1 MDRNKEKEVKKKVIS
16 APRPEAD
23 EALKSQVKEAIDES
37 VFENADYVTGDIQ
50 PSETTRTTSL
60 DNIVSKERIARSTR
74 NSTKLLKT
82 VGGLDLTG
90 VERYYP
96 ALEQGLSD
104 EQVTKRF
111 SEGLFNYTSQKGGK
125 SYLSI
130 FLSNIFT
137 FFNMLMISVAIALIV
152 FGASITKFA
161 FMVIVTI
168 NITIG
173 IVQEIRS
180 KRTVEKMKLM
190 TAPTAVVIRD
200 GERRTIPVNEVV
212 LDDIIYV
219 ELGKQI
225 CSDCVVVKG
234 EAELNESLLTGES
247 VPVKKK
253 QGDMLYSGS
262 FVSGGSCYARVEK
275 VGAANY
281 VEKLTSYAKR
291 YKKPK
296 SELRNSI
303 TTIIKAVSCVI
314 VPVATLML
322 LLGGARGN
330 EHVGRMV
337 SNRSE
342 SGRRG
347 KRNDSGGTVSFNFDR
362 ARNLGYPPCK
372 KQYAR
377 AGSVLYRNARPRK
390 RALSRQ
396 NGHDHRR
403 NDERTRRCF
412 RPRQPV
418 GSRNRRDFRQY
429 AHGDRR
435 QQSNRARHSGQVRL
449 L

>member
-23 EALKSQVKEAIDES
+23 EALKAQVKEAIDES

-82 VGGLDLTG
+82 AGGLDLTD

-190 TAPTAVVIRD
+190 TAPTAVVIRG
-200 GERRTIPVNEVV
+200 GERRTIPVNEVE
-212 LDDIIYV
+212 I
-219 ELGKQI
+219 GR
-225 CSDCVVVKG
+225 
-234 EAELNESLLTGES
+234 A
-247 VPVKKK
+247 
-253 QGDMLYSGS
+253 
-262 FVSGGSCYARVEK
+262 
-275 VGAANY
+275 
-281 VEKLTSYAKR
+281 
-291 YKKPK
+291 
-296 SELRNSI
+296 
-303 TTIIKAVSCVI
+303 
-314 VPVATLML
+314 
-322 LLGGARGN
+322 
-330 EHVGRMV
+330 HV
-337 SNRSE
+337 
-342 SGRRG
+342 
-347 KRNDSGGTVSFNFDR
+347 
-362 ARNLGYPPCK
+362 
-372 KQYAR
+372 
-377 AGSVLYRNARPRK
+377 
-390 RALSRQ
+390 
-396 NGHDHRR
+396 
-403 NDERTRRCF
+403 
-412 RPRQPV
+412 
-418 GSRNRRDFRQY
+418 
-429 AHGDRR
+429 
-435 QQSNRARHSGQVRL
+435 
-449 L
+449 